1 MWNLRWVA
9 GMAGV
14 IWCAATVTAQAAE
27 QTIPPSRSMSDRS
40 EQAQSSM
47 GAAARTAASTVGT
60 ATSGMVDR
68 LAAVDQSMR
77 QATTKPKDDEMVI
90 FDFEGSTQDWAIP
103 DWAQTSSDYSAKKIG
118 ISQDFAARG
127 KSSLLV
133 MADFPGGKWS
143 GAYVEQLMYVT
154 DWSPFGSIAA
164 DVYVPYNAPKSL
176 KSRFI
181 LTVGD
186 QWTWTEMNRGFQLE
200 PGKWTTIR
208 ANLKPGSLDWKF
220 FPTDAFRKDIRKVG
234 IRVESEKDGI
244 YSGPI
249 FVDNVRLAP

>member
-1 MWNLRWVA
+1 MGRLQVIA
-9 GMAGV
+9 GTAGV
-14 IWCAATVTAQAAE
+14 LWCAAMLTAQAAE
-27 QTIPPSRSMSDRS
+27 QTIPPSRTLSDRS
-40 EQAQSSM
+40 EQAKSTTMGVAASSVVDRVAALEQGM
-47 GAAARTAASTVGT
+47 QQASAKPSDKAAA
-60 ATSGMVDR
+60 
-68 LAAVDQSMR
+68 
-77 QATTKPKDDEMVI
+77 DEMVI

-103 DWAQTSSDYSAKKIG
+103 DWAQTSPDYSAKKIG
-118 ISQDFAARG
+118 VSQDFAARG

-234 IRVESEKDGI
+234 IRVESEKDAT
-244 YSGPI
+244 YNGPLFI
-249 FVDNVRLAP
+249 DNVRLAP